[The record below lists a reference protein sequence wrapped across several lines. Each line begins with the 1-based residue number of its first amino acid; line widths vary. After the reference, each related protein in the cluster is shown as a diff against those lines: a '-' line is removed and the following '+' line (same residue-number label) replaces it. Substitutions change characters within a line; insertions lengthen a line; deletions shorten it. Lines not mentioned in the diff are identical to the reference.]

1 LTSAF
6 VSAAA
11 GATDYGL
18 LRRRLRLGWEVFL
31 PKLSGAAGFGAL
43 AVGLGLGGLITR
55 QISQR

>member
-1 LTSAF
+1 ML

-18 LRRRLRLGWEVFL
+18 LPRRLRPGWEVFL

-43 AVGLGLGGLITR
+43 AVDLGLGGLITR